1 MSFQIDPALIRW
13 KIHLKSSPEDVYSQ
27 LSTNE
32 GRAAF
37 WAESAM
43 EQDDIIHF
51 IFPNQAEWKGK
62 ILENVPARKFK
73 VEYYG
78 DSITTFDLESD
89 GSSGTDL
96 TVTDQ
101 GVPPEDRT
109 EVIAGWVSVLMA
121 LKASVDFGIDLR
133 NHDSKR
139 SWDEDYA
146 EN

>member
-1 MSFQIDPALIRW
+1 MSFQMDPALIRW
-13 KIHLKSSPEDVYSQ
+13 KIHLRSSPEVVYAQ

-43 EQDDIIHF
+43 EQDNVIHF
-51 IFPNQAEWKGK
+51 VFPNRAEWKGK

-78 DSITTFDLESD
+78 GSITTFDLESD
-89 GSSGTDL
+89 GRSGTDL

-101 GVPPEDRT
+101 GVPPDDRM
-109 EVIAGWVSVLMA
+109 EVMAGWVSVLMA
-121 LKASVDFGIDLR
+121 LKASVDFGFDLR
-133 NHDSKR
+133 NHDLKR
-139 SWDEDYA
+139 TWDDGFV